1 MSQEELKKKI
11 LDFAKTYAYSNLI
24 TIDASG
30 CPKGRM
36 MENIPVGDDLLF
48 YYATGAQSNKVKEI
62 KANPK
67 ASAFFYRPEDHSS
80 INVLGSAEIV
90 TDQKVKQAKWKDKW
104 TAYWK
109 QGPSD
114 PAYTLIRIV
123 PKKII
128 YLDFASH
135 SQEILEL

>member
-11 LDFAKTYAYSNLI
+11 IEFTKTYEYSNLI
-24 TIDASG
+24 TIDDSG
-30 CPKGRM
+30 FPKGRM
-36 MENIPVGDDLLF
+36 MENIPVEDDLLF
-48 YYATGAQSNKVKEI
+48 YYATGVQSNKVREI
-62 KANPK
+62 KNNPA
-67 ASAFFYRPEDHSS
+67 ASTFYYRPSDHSS
-80 INVLGSAEIV
+80 ISVMGNAEII
-90 TDQKVKQAKWKDKW
+90 TDEAVKKEKWKEKW
-104 TAYWK
+104 SKFWQ

-128 YLDFASH
+128 YLDFPSH